1 MGDITVTQKNN
12 ASFWLNY
19 GIFNYLTVFK
29 YQTNELILICTKPPL
44 QQPFLVHFAYHVEKL
59 NYFRRTMVQR
69 NPGKFFILFSINL
82 TTSLM
87 IKLNISYW
95 LQLTKTKPQ
104 TFLYI
109 WKATLKTRNIWLT
122 ISVEYS
128 SVHNLDIL
136 LSKLQKTTLVW
147 NETIANPIHL
157 PAWVQTNQ
165 RKCKLFNAMLVVWI
179 TSS

>member
-1 MGDITVTQKNN
+1 MYKTTPAAAISGALCLPCWKAQL
-12 ASFWLNY
+12 F
-19 GIFNYLTVFK
+19 
-29 YQTNELILICTKPPL
+29 QTYNGAKESREI
-44 QQPFLVHFAYHVEKL
+44 
-59 NYFRRTMVQR
+59 
-69 NPGKFFILFSINL
+69 FILFSINL

-109 WKATLKTRNIWLT
+109 WKVTLKTRNIWLT

-136 LSKLQKTTLVW
+136 LSKLQKTALVW

-157 PAWVQTNQ
+157 LAWVPTNQ